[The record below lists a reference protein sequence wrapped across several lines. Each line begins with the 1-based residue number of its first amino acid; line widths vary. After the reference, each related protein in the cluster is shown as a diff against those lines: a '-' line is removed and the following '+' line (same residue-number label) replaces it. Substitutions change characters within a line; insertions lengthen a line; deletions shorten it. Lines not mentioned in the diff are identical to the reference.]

1 MIRYKEVK
9 TFNLAWL
16 STIAGASLV
25 LIVMFVKPT
34 KWWELLFVIALT
46 GFVFGLCTWTLK
58 RKNLSIAVTVGVVG
72 LVILNRLG
80 LLSWLSFGILI
91 VVLGV
96 LGLLN

>member
-1 MIRYKEVK
+1 
-9 TFNLAWL
+9 
-16 STIAGASLV
+16 
-25 LIVMFVKPT
+25 
-34 KWWELLFVIALT
+34 
-46 GFVFGLCTWTLK
+46 
-58 RKNLSIAVTVGVVG
+58 VG